1 MFEVFNT
8 SYNLLQAML
17 GLVTLFAGVMLAVPT
32 LNKAPQ
38 LLEAFAR
45 IWRRRGRN
53 PIPVV
58 DLSQTAPAPGLHG
71 PVGRFARA
79 TRVLLANIGGFAE
92 DAKSWPTDDL
102 DRKTTGLFS
111 SGPDLDRVTY
121 VTREVWEW
129 VRDFERL
136 PEHARDELAS
146 IGITAQA
153 IRHDLVSEEDFFDR
167 FHRVV
172 STLQAFD
179 LRMQQTGSHPFRG
192 LAGPSVH
199 LSLDDAREHERHE
212 AARQADYEQ
221 VMNAHGRSI
230 ANIARRYAKDPAER
244 EDLEQ
249 EIALAIWRA
258 LPRFR
263 GESSV
268 RTYVLRIAHNTGCG
282 FRKKRRLAPSA
293 AEVVDTSGCPELG
306 AQRRER
312 SRRLTGAMAELPAKL
327 RDVISLRL
335 RGHSYAEISDE
346 LSITET
352 NVSVRLTR
360 ARRFL
365 RDRLLATG

>member
-1 MFEVFNT
+1 
-8 SYNLLQAML
+8 
-17 GLVTLFAGVMLAVPT
+17 
-32 LNKAPQ
+32 
-38 LLEAFAR
+38 
-45 IWRRRGRN
+45 
-53 PIPVV
+53 
-58 DLSQTAPAPGLHG
+58 
-71 PVGRFARA
+71 
-79 TRVLLANIGGFAE
+79 
-92 DAKSWPTDDL
+92 
-102 DRKTTGLFS
+102 
-111 SGPDLDRVTY
+111 
-121 VTREVWEW
+121 
-129 VRDFERL
+129 
-136 PEHARDELAS
+136 
-146 IGITAQA
+146 
-153 IRHDLVSEEDFFDR
+153 
-167 FHRVV
+167 VV